1 MKIYT
6 KSGDQGKTSL
16 LGGQRVDKNNRRIEL
31 LGTLDELNSVLG
43 LALSAPTSQSAG
55 HLLERTQRQLFAVG
69 AELARPDLAPSRLF
83 EKATDWTGQLE
94 REIDQHVERLPPLA
108 NFILPGGSPAA
119 AAIHLARSVCRR
131 AERIFFAEPV
141 PDGQWVGVYL
151 NRLGDWLFVLARL
164 VNQADHQAEAIW
176 IAGVE

>member
-6 KSGDQGKTSL
+6 KSGDQGQTSL
-16 LGGQRVDKNNRRIEL
+16 LGGQRVGKNNRRIEL

-43 LALSAPTSQSAG
+43 LALSAPTSRSAG
-55 HLLERTQRQLFAVG
+55 HLLERTQRQLFTVG
-69 AELARPDLAPSRLF
+69 AELARLDLAQSRLL
-83 EKATDWTGQLE
+83 EKANDWTGQLE
-94 REIDQHVERLPPLA
+94 REIDEHVERLPPLA

-131 AERIFFAEPV
+131 AERIFFAEQV

-164 VNQADHQAEAIW
+164 VNQANHQTETIW
-176 IAGVE
+176 IAGVD